1 MSLIDRSFQ
10 RQVRYVTPD
19 VRDPRNIAVR
29 AQILRDF
36 GALVPPFALHLPSPD
51 ALRAYWAIMREPTNG
66 PRVSRA
72 AKEAVAATVSAI
84 NSCPYCVDVHTTMLR
99 ATGERVSSE
108 AVAAGQIGQ
117 ITDSRLRALAGWARA
132 TRRPGAPILRD
143 PPFPPEHAPELI
155 GVALSYHYINRMI
168 NIFAGSSPFPLPRLK
183 TRSLFARA
191 ALPVFRRLLAKDI
204 RPGAS
209 LDLLAPA
216 PLPADLAWARPD
228 PIIADAFARA
238 SAAFDTIG
246 EQSLP
251 LPVRDLVIAHIAA
264 WNGDDPGLSRRWAD
278 TATEQLPPDQRP
290 LARLALLTALASHQV
305 DEQVINDVRALSEP
319 AADATL
325 IAATAWAA
333 FTTARR
339 IGTWLR
345 PLDDTEA

>member
-10 RQVRYVTPD
+10 RQVRHVTPN
-19 VRDPRNIAVR
+19 VQDPRNSAVR
-29 AQILRDF
+29 EQIVHDF
-36 GALVPPFALHLPSPD
+36 GAFVPPFALHLPSPD
-51 ALRAYWAIMREPTNG
+51 ALRAYWAITREPTNG
-66 PRVSRA
+66 PRVNRA
-72 AKEAVAATVSAI
+72 AKEAVAAAVSAI

-99 ATGERVSSE
+99 ATGERVPSD
-108 AVAAGQIGQ
+108 AITAGQTEQ
-117 ITDSRLRALAGWARA
+117 ITDPRLRALIDWARA
-132 TRRPGAPILRD
+132 TRSPGAPILRN

-168 NIFAGSSPFPLPRLK
+168 NIFAPSSPFPLPRLK
-183 TRSLFARA
+183 TKSLFTRA
-191 ALPVFRRLLAKDI
+191 ALPVFRRLLAKDV

-216 PLPADLAWARPD
+216 LLPADLTWAQGD

-246 EQSLP
+246 DQSLP
-251 LPVRDLVIAHIAA
+251 LPVRDRVTAHISA
-264 WNGDDPGLSRRWAD
+264 WNGEDPGLSRRWTD
-278 TATEQLPPDQRP
+278 TATEQLAPDQRP
-290 LARLALLTALASHQV
+290 LARLTLLTALASHQV

-345 PLDDTEA
+345 PPDNTEA